1 MIGLTKVSILTKGF
15 QVVSRDTKL
24 LKLSVNLQKLSVSSQ
39 TSRQITLKETDIPSG
54 LFFHKVNRRL
64 INTSSNGVVARKP
77 ISYGIVDIFKILVTV
92 TAGLT
97 VGAAISKRTVA
108 LLQEY
113 ELFVLEDDED
123 DDDD

>member
-54 LFFHKVNRRL
+54 LLFHKVNRRL

>member
-54 LFFHKVNRRL
+54 LLFHKVNRRL

-97 VGAAISKRTVA
+97 VGASISKRMVA
-108 LLQEY
+108 LLEEY
-113 ELFVLEDDED
+113 ELFVLEEDEED
-123 DDDD
+123 DDD